1 MPSIRD
7 DRRKAVFFSNI
18 NDKKLFRSGLNLRNG
33 YGTAHGDDLLQLFT
47 MPSRLGGRLPAPMG
61 TGPQSDRDKVA
72 ARR

>member
-1 MPSIRD
+1 MSTTRP
-7 DRRKAVFFSNI
+7 FFI
-18 NDKKLFRSGLNLRNG
+18 IIIKLFLSGLNLRNG